1 MRGSGRAGGGLK
13 GDGPRYC
20 HGMAATALS
29 PTTPATPAR
38 PTRWPR
44 AALLACAVLWLHAS
58 ALRGLTTPLAS
69 GPRTTAPSALQV
81 RQITPAVPTERPS
94 PAAAMGA
101 DLPATTALAKRA
113 VARPE
118 PTDRAAPP
126 EPSSAGDPLS
136 PQAPPAQTSPPAV
149 PGTQVPTYA
158 TQPAPP
164 ATLVYEM
171 QRGGRTGRAELRW
184 RPGAGR
190 YELELD
196 ATGFGPQG
204 PGSASAGSFDA
215 AGLAP
220 ERHVDRRR
228 GRDQRA
234 VNFQREGG
242 FISFSGPPLTHSLQP
257 GAQDRL
263 SWMLQLPAIL
273 QANPALSTPGA
284 QLSLWVASA
293 RGESDVWTF
302 TVQGSETLDLPG
314 GRVDAALR
322 LLRRPLRP
330 YDTQVEIWLDPARQ
344 HLPVQLLLA
353 LRPGGEPTELR
364 LQSLSLP

>member
-1 MRGSGRAGGGLK
+1 MS
-13 GDGPRYC
+13 
-20 HGMAATALS
+20 TA
-29 PTTPATPAR
+29 PTAPAR
-38 PTRWPR
+38 PTRWPQ

-69 GPRTTAPSALQV
+69 GPRTAAPSALQV
-81 RQITPAVPTERPS
+81 RQITPAVPTDQPP

-101 DLPATTALAKRA
+101 GLPATQALAEPA
-113 VARPE
+113 GARPE
-118 PTDRAAPP
+118 PSERAALPAP
-126 EPSSAGDPLS
+126 NTASSTLP
-136 PQAPPAQTSPPAV
+136 PQAPAPAGQAPTAQAPPSAE

-171 QRGGRTGRAELRW
+171 QRGGRTGRADLRW
-184 RPGAGR
+184 RPGGGR
-190 YELELD
+190 YELQLD
-196 ATGFGPQG
+196 ASGFGPQG
-204 PGSASAGSFDA
+204 PGSASVGGFDA

-234 VNFQREGG
+234 VNFQRDGG
-242 FISFSGPPLTHSLQP
+242 FISFSGPQLTHSLQP

-273 QANPALSTPGA
+273 QANPALSAPGA
-284 QLSLWVASA
+284 QISLWVASA